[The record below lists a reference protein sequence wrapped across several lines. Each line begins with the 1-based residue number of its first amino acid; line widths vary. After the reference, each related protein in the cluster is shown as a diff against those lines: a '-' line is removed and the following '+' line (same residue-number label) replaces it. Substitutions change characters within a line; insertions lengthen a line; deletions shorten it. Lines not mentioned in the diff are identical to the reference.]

1 MHKEVEDYIKLQRK
15 LFVLKYATLFKT
27 KKEAYLACG
36 VPKSTF
42 YDWKKAYDEA
52 GEEGLTIH
60 GMDTIVKVSGFWENW
75 EYRKTEE
82 LIHKERNAYKK
93 F

>member
-15 LFVLKYATLFKT
+15 LFVLKHATLFKT

-52 GEEGLTIH
+52 GE
-60 GMDTIVKVSGFWENW
+60 
-75 EYRKTEE
+75 
-82 LIHKERNAYKK
+82 
-93 F
+93 

>member
-52 GEEGLTIH
+52 GEEGLDNRITSIL
-60 GMDTIVKVSGFWENW
+60 DNKD
-75 EYRKTEE
+75 
-82 LIHKERNAYKK
+82 
-93 F
+93 